1 MQSIGELLPM
11 ILNSKLDN
19 FQIEDI
25 EKKTSCPNAT
35 KKKNIA

>member
-19 FQIEDI
+19 FQMEDI
-25 EKKTSCPNAT
+25 CENK
-35 KKKNIA
+35 IAK